1 MKKYT
6 FAADSMTVCGPNFP
20 EGKTFPVKYEMQDK
34 DDMKRGQEWPTIHV
48 FVKMESGESVKID
61 IPGDDEWYMAALKAA
76 GEADETAV
84 CAAMEDLDKVNEI
97 AEVPTVEP
105 VEDVQEPND
114 APTVEPVEDVQE
126 PAAEFEEIAEAPT
139 VEPVEDVQ
147 EPAADFEEIAEA
159 PAVEPVEDVEQA
171 AADFEEIAE
180 APTVEPVEDVEQAA
194 EKRTIPE
201 KTFIGTAITGR
212 GYAIIFDKA
221 TERTRVILS
230 DPTNRKARAA
240 IKEAGFF
247 YSPSAKSWNRKLTFR
262 AYRAA
267 NVLAAQL
274 DKIIA
279 A

>member
-6 FAADSMTVCGPNFP
+6 FAADSLTVCGPHFP
-20 EGKTFPVKYEMQDK
+20 EGKSFPVRYELQDR
-34 DDMKRGQEWPTIHV
+34 DEMKRGQILPIIHA
-48 FVKMESGESVKID
+48 FATLEDGKEIKID
-61 IPGDDEWYMAALKAA
+61 IPGDDEYYNDAATAMDDAEKAGCSA
-76 GEADETAV
+76 STEPDAADPVEAVEEPD
-84 CAAMEDLDKVNEI
+84 AAD
-97 AEVPTVEP
+97 PVEP
-105 VEDVQEPND
+105 VED
-114 APTVEPVEDVQE
+114 APE
-126 PAAEFEEIAEAPT
+126 PAAEPSA
-139 VEPVEDVQ
+139 
-147 EPAADFEEIAEA
+147 EPAADTVE
-159 PAVEPVEDVEQA
+159 AVEEPNAADTVEAVEEPDAADPVE
-171 AADFEEIAE
+171 
-180 APTVEPVEDVEQAA
+180 AA
-194 EKRTIPE
+194 EEPQEPAKERTIPE

-240 IKEAGFF
+240 IKEAGFY

-267 NVLAAQL
+267 NALAAQL

>member
-6 FAADSMTVCGPNFP
+6 FAADSLTVCGPHFP
-20 EGKTFPVKYEMQDK
+20 EGKSFPVRYELQDR
-34 DDMKRGQEWPTIHV
+34 DEMKRGQILPIIHA
-48 FVKMESGESVKID
+48 FATLEDGKEIKID
-61 IPGDDEWYMAALKAA
+61 IPGDDEYYNDAATAMDDAEKAGCSA
-76 GEADETAV
+76 STEPDAAD
-84 CAAMEDLDKVNEI
+84 
-97 AEVPTVEP
+97 P
-105 VEDVQEPND
+105 VEAAEEP
-114 APTVEPVEDVQE
+114 QE
-126 PAAEFEEIAEAPT
+126 PAKE
-139 VEPVEDVQ
+139 
-147 EPAADFEEIAEA
+147 
-159 PAVEPVEDVEQA
+159 
-171 AADFEEIAE
+171 
-180 APTVEPVEDVEQAA
+180 
-194 EKRTIPE
+194 RTIPE

-240 IKEAGFF
+240 IKEAGFY

-267 NVLAAQL
+267 NALAAQL

>member
-6 FAADSMTVCGPNFP
+6 FAADSLTVCGPHFP
-20 EGKTFPVKYEMQDK
+20 EGKSFPVRYELQDR
-34 DDMKRGQEWPTIHV
+34 DEMKRGQILPIIHA
-48 FVKMESGESVKID
+48 FATLEDGKEIKID
-61 IPGDDEWYMAALKAA
+61 IPGDDEYYNDAATAMDDAEKAGCSA
-76 GEADETAV
+76 STEPDAAD
-84 CAAMEDLDKVNEI
+84 
-97 AEVPTVEP
+97 P
-105 VEDVQEPND
+105 VEAVEEPD
-114 APTVEPVEDVQE
+114 AADPVEAAEEPQE
-126 PAAEFEEIAEAPT
+126 PAKE
-139 VEPVEDVQ
+139 
-147 EPAADFEEIAEA
+147 
-159 PAVEPVEDVEQA
+159 
-171 AADFEEIAE
+171 
-180 APTVEPVEDVEQAA
+180 
-194 EKRTIPE
+194 RTIPE

-240 IKEAGFF
+240 IKEAGFY

-267 NVLAAQL
+267 NALAAQL

>member
-6 FAADSMTVCGPNFP
+6 FAADSLTVCGPHFP
-20 EGKTFPVKYEMQDK
+20 EGKSFPVRYELQDR
-34 DDMKRGQEWPTIHV
+34 DEMKRGQILPIIHA
-48 FVKMESGESVKID
+48 FATLEDGKEIKID
-61 IPGDDEWYMAALKAA
+61 IPGDDEYYNDAATAMDDAEKAGCSA
-76 GEADETAV
+76 STEPDAAD
-84 CAAMEDLDKVNEI
+84 
-97 AEVPTVEP
+97 P
-105 VEDVQEPND
+105 VEAVEEPDAADPVEAVEEPDAADPVEAVEEPDAADPVEAVEEPQEP
-114 APTVEPVEDVQE
+114 
-126 PAAEFEEIAEAPT
+126 
-139 VEPVEDVQ
+139 
-147 EPAADFEEIAEA
+147 
-159 PAVEPVEDVEQA
+159 
-171 AADFEEIAE
+171 
-180 APTVEPVEDVEQAA
+180 A

-240 IKEAGFF
+240 IKEAGFY

-267 NVLAAQL
+267 NALAAQL

>member
-6 FAADSMTVCGPNFP
+6 FAADSLTVCGPHFP
-20 EGKTFPVKYEMQDK
+20 EGKSFPVRYELQDR
-34 DDMKRGQEWPTIHV
+34 DEMKRGQILPIIHA
-48 FVKMESGESVKID
+48 FATLEDGKEIKID
-61 IPGDDEWYMAALKAA
+61 IPGDDEYYNDAATAMDDAEKAGCSA
-76 GEADETAV
+76 STDPDAAD
-84 CAAMEDLDKVNEI
+84 
-97 AEVPTVEP
+97 P
-105 VEDVQEPND
+105 VEAVEEPD
-114 APTVEPVEDVQE
+114 AADPVEAAEEPQE
-126 PAAEFEEIAEAPT
+126 PAKE
-139 VEPVEDVQ
+139 
-147 EPAADFEEIAEA
+147 
-159 PAVEPVEDVEQA
+159 
-171 AADFEEIAE
+171 
-180 APTVEPVEDVEQAA
+180 
-194 EKRTIPE
+194 RTIPE

-240 IKEAGFF
+240 IKEAGFY

-267 NVLAAQL
+267 NALAAQL

>member
-6 FAADSMTVCGPNFP
+6 FAADSLTVCGPHFP
-20 EGKTFPVKYEMQDK
+20 EGKSFPVRYELQDR
-34 DDMKRGQEWPTIHV
+34 DEMKRGQILPIIHA
-48 FVKMESGESVKID
+48 FATLEDGKEIKID
-61 IPGDDEWYMAALKAA
+61 IPGDDEYYNDAATAMDDAEKAGCSA
-76 GEADETAV
+76 STEPDAAD
-84 CAAMEDLDKVNEI
+84 
-97 AEVPTVEP
+97 P
-105 VEDVQEPND
+105 VEAVEEPDAADPVEAVEEPDAADPVEAVEEPDAADPVEAVEEPDAADPVEAVEEPQEP
-114 APTVEPVEDVQE
+114 
-126 PAAEFEEIAEAPT
+126 
-139 VEPVEDVQ
+139 
-147 EPAADFEEIAEA
+147 
-159 PAVEPVEDVEQA
+159 
-171 AADFEEIAE
+171 
-180 APTVEPVEDVEQAA
+180 A

-240 IKEAGFF
+240 IKEAGFY

-267 NVLAAQL
+267 NALAAQL

>member
-6 FAADSMTVCGPNFP
+6 FAADSLTVCGPHFP
-20 EGKTFPVKYEMQDK
+20 EGKSFPVRYELQDR
-34 DDMKRGQEWPTIHV
+34 DEMKRGQILPIIHA
-48 FVKMESGESVKID
+48 FATLEDGKEIKID
-61 IPGDDEWYMAALKAA
+61 IPGDDEYYNDAATAMDDAEKAGCSA
-76 GEADETAV
+76 STEPDAAD
-84 CAAMEDLDKVNEI
+84 
-97 AEVPTVEP
+97 P
-105 VEDVQEPND
+105 VEAVEEPD
-114 APTVEPVEDVQE
+114 AADPVEAVEEPDAADPVEAAEEPQE
-126 PAAEFEEIAEAPT
+126 PAKE
-139 VEPVEDVQ
+139 
-147 EPAADFEEIAEA
+147 
-159 PAVEPVEDVEQA
+159 
-171 AADFEEIAE
+171 
-180 APTVEPVEDVEQAA
+180 
-194 EKRTIPE
+194 RTIPE

-240 IKEAGFF
+240 IKEAGFY

-267 NVLAAQL
+267 NALAAQL

>member
-6 FAADSMTVCGPNFP
+6 FAPDSMTVCGPHFP

-48 FVKMESGESVKID
+48 FVKLESGESVKID

-76 GEADETAV
+76 GDADDTAV

-105 VEDVQEPND
+105 VEDVQEPSD

-126 PAAEFEEIAEAPT
+126 PAAEFEEIVEVPT
-139 VEPVEDVQ
+139 VEPAEDVQ
-147 EPAADFEEIAEA
+147 EPAAEFEEIAE
-159 PAVEPVEDVEQA
+159 V
-171 AADFEEIAE
+171 
-180 APTVEPVEDVEQAA
+180 PTVEPAEDVEQAA

-240 IKEAGFF
+240 IKEAGFY

-267 NVLAAQL
+267 NALAAQL
-274 DKIIA
+274 DKIMA

>member
-6 FAADSMTVCGPNFP
+6 FAADSLTVCGPHFP
-20 EGKTFPVKYEMQDK
+20 EGKSFPVRYELQDR
-34 DDMKRGQEWPTIHV
+34 DEMKRGQILPIIHA
-48 FVKMESGESVKID
+48 FATLEDGKEIKID
-61 IPGDDEWYMAALKAA
+61 IPGDDEYYNDAATAMDDAEKAGCSA
-76 GEADETAV
+76 STEPDAADPVEAVEEPDAADPVEAV
-84 CAAMEDLDKVNEI
+84 EEPDAAD
-97 AEVPTVEP
+97 PVEP
-105 VEDVQEPND
+105 VED
-114 APTVEPVEDVQE
+114 APE
-126 PAAEFEEIAEAPT
+126 PAAEPSA
-139 VEPVEDVQ
+139 
-147 EPAADFEEIAEA
+147 EPAADTVE
-159 PAVEPVEDVEQA
+159 AVEEPNAADTVEAVEEPDAADPVE
-171 AADFEEIAE
+171 
-180 APTVEPVEDVEQAA
+180 AA
-194 EKRTIPE
+194 EEPQEPAKERTIPE

-240 IKEAGFF
+240 IKEAGFY

-267 NVLAAQL
+267 NALAAQL

>member
-6 FAADSMTVCGPNFP
+6 FAADSLTVCGPHFP
-20 EGKTFPVKYEMQDK
+20 EGKSFPVRYELQDR
-34 DDMKRGQEWPTIHV
+34 DEMKRGQILPIIHA
-48 FVKMESGESVKID
+48 FATLEDGKEIKID
-61 IPGDDEWYMAALKAA
+61 IPGDDEYYNDAATAMDDAEKAGCSA
-76 GEADETAV
+76 STEPDAADPVEAVEEPD
-84 CAAMEDLDKVNEI
+84 AAD
-97 AEVPTVEP
+97 PVEP
-105 VEDVQEPND
+105 VED
-114 APTVEPVEDVQE
+114 AQE
-126 PAAEFEEIAEAPT
+126 PAAEPSA
-139 VEPVEDVQ
+139 
-147 EPAADFEEIAEA
+147 EPAADTVE
-159 PAVEPVEDVEQA
+159 AVEEPNAADTVEAVEEPDAADPVE
-171 AADFEEIAE
+171 
-180 APTVEPVEDVEQAA
+180 AA
-194 EKRTIPE
+194 EEPQEPAKERTIPE

-240 IKEAGFF
+240 IKEAGFY

-267 NVLAAQL
+267 NALAAQL